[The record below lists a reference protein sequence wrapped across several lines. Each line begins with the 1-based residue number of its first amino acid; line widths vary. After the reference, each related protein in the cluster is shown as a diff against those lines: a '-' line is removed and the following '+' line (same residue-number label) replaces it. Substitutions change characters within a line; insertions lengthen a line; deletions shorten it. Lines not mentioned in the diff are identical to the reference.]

1 MADTKWII
9 QVNEELDKMQDLSIE
24 KEHWSK
30 GSIYRLP
37 TCITDINKKA
47 YKPQVVSFG
56 PYHFNNLNPNE
67 DHKRNNL
74 NPMEEH
80 KRRALVHF
88 LKRCGKPV
96 ELFVNALAEVMQ
108 DLKDSYN
115 PLEPEW
121 RDDTDRFLQLMI
133 LDGCF
138 MLEVLRVASHLLDDY
153 APNDPVFSNHGKLHT
168 MPYIKRD
175 MLMLE
180 NQLPIL
186 VLDKLVAV
194 ESDYAKDEGFVIKL
208 LIKFFSPGIA
218 ASITGKCVH
227 ALDVYRKSQLLG
239 EPYCKTGHCRPE
251 TVNRHE
257 EIIWSATELN
267 ETGIRFKESKT
278 TSLKDISFSRGVL
291 RLPSIIVDDTTE
303 SMFLNLIAFERFHV
317 GAGNEVTSYIF
328 FMDNIID
335 NARDVAL
342 LHSKGIIHNALGSD
356 KAVADLFNSLSKDIT
371 LDPESSLDAVHKNVY
386 HYCKKPWNVWRANLM
401 HTYFR
406 NPWAIISLVAGVF
419 LFVLTIVQ
427 TGYSIYP
434 YYFPNGDSPTCA
446 CSVNNSTS
454 PAPPPP
460 PPPNAAYSTSPS
472 RFIFSFV
479 LMSVVWMLTG

>member
-1 MADTKWII
+1 M
-9 QVNEELDKMQDLSIE
+9 
-24 KEHWSK
+24 H
-30 GSIYRLP
+30 
-37 TCITDINKKA
+37 
-47 YKPQVVSFG
+47 
-56 PYHFNNLNPNE
+56 
-67 DHKRNNL
+67 
-74 NPMEEH
+74 
-80 KRRALVHF
+80 
-88 LKRCGKPV
+88 
-96 ELFVNALAEVMQ
+96 
-108 DLKDSYN
+108 
-115 PLEPEW
+115 
-121 RDDTDRFLQLMI
+121 
-133 LDGCF
+133 
-138 MLEVLRVASHLLDDY
+138 
-153 APNDPVFSNHGKLHT
+153 
-168 MPYIKRD
+168 
-175 MLMLE
+175 
-180 NQLPIL
+180 
-186 VLDKLVAV
+186 
-194 ESDYAKDEGFVIKL
+194 
-208 LIKFFSPGIA
+208 
-218 ASITGKCVH
+218 
-227 ALDVYRKSQLLG
+227 RKSQLQG

-257 EIIWSATELN
+257 EIIWSATQLN
-267 ETGIRFKESKT
+267 EAGIRFKKSKT
-278 TSLKDISFSRGVL
+278 NSLKDISFSRGVL

-371 LDPESSLDAVHKNVY
+371 LDPDSSLDAVHKKVY

-406 NPWAIISLVAGVF
+406 NPWAIISLIAGVF

-434 YYFPNGDSPTCA
+434 YYFPNDGSPTCP
-446 CSVNNSTS
+446 CYVNNSTS

-472 RFIFSFV
+472 RFIIYC
-479 LMSVVWMLTG
+479 LMSVVWMLTGWRWFWSFPTIICGFWEVSFIILLICLNDFFLFAPCPRNTRFIYFLSINNSSMRENACCKMTILEIVLYNDWFHKSTDTYIIPRF